1 MKQTI
6 IFILV
11 FFLTAITFAQKTD
24 VDEMVLRRVADYIL
38 EHGELSFTDVNTGKI
53 YKSTKD
59 IPEGAKVKFTTS
71 FGEWHYTDGVL
82 NMALVDL
89 SNFLGDKKY
98 FDYAAAQI
106 AFGMDNYKYFQN
118 RYNQEKDGPHYLFPF
133 GQLWTMDELDD
144 FGAMGA
150 SMIDVYNSVKRDDYK
165 AYIEKAAKH
174 ITEERSR
181 LDDGTLVR
189 KFPHE
194 MTLWADDLYMSVPFL
209 ARVGKLTGDK
219 KYWDDAILQIKNFSK
234 YLWDE
239 KEDIYYHCYY
249 TDVKQNGVA
258 HWGRCNGWVIM
269 AKVNLLNYLP
279 KDYPGREDVIND
291 LKRQIIGI
299 AKYQSADGLWHQLL
313 DKTDSYLESSCSA
326 MFTYAIA
333 RAVNQ
338 GWIDKRYGSIAIKGW
353 EGLKEHEIQLD
364 GQLKNTCIGTG
375 IEDNLVFYYDR
386 PARLEEKH
394 GLGAVIDAG
403 VEVIK
408 LKNARTTQD

>member
-1 MKQTI
+1 MKQI
-6 IFILV
+6 VIFIVV
-11 FFLTAITFAQKTD
+11 FFLTAITYSQNVN
-24 VDEMVLRRVADYIL
+24 VDELVVRRVADYIL
-38 EHGELSFTDVNTGKI
+38 EHGTLSFKDINTGKI
-53 YKSTKD
+53 YKSTSE
-59 IPEGAKVKFTTS
+59 IPEGAKVTFS
-71 FGEWHYTDGVL
+71 SPFGEWHYTDGVL
-82 NMALVDL
+82 NMALIDL

-98 FDYAAAQI
+98 SNYAAAQV
-106 AFGMDNYKYFQN
+106 AFGMDNYKYFQK
-118 RYNQEKDGPHYLFPF
+118 RYNKEKDGPHYLYPL

-165 AYIEKAAKH
+165 EYIEKAAKH
-174 ITEERSR
+174 ITEERMR
-181 LDDGTLVR
+181 LADGTLVR

-249 TDVKQNGVA
+249 TDLKQNGVA
-258 HWGRCNGWVIM
+258 HWGRCNGWIMM
-269 AKVNLLNYLP
+269 AKVHLLNFLP
-279 KDYPGREDVIND
+279 ENYPGREDIIKD
-291 LKRQIIGI
+291 LEKQILGI
-299 AKYQSADGLWHQLL
+299 AKYQSADGLWYQIL
-313 DKTDSYLESSCSA
+313 DKNDSYLETSCSA
-326 MFTYAIA
+326 MFIYSIA

-338 GWIDKRYGSIAIKGW
+338 RWIDARYGSIAIKGW
-353 EGLKEHEIQLD
+353 EGLRENKIQLD
-364 GQLKNTCIGTG
+364 GQVKDICVGTG
-375 IEDNLVFYYDR
+375 IEDNLVFYYER

-403 VEVIK
+403 IEVIK
-408 LKNARTTQD
+408 LKEAGNQMQ

>member
-1 MKQTI
+1 LKQTI

-11 FFLTAITFAQKTD
+11 FFLTAITFAQKNN
-24 VDEMVLRRVADYIL
+24 VDEMVVRRVADYIL

-59 IPEGAKVKFTTS
+59 IPEGAKVKFTTP

-89 SNFLGDKKY
+89 SNYLGDKKY

-106 AFGMDNYKYFQN
+106 AFGMDNYKYFQD
-118 RYNQEKDGPHYLFPF
+118 RYNAEKDGPHYLFPF

-150 SMIDVYNSVKRDDYK
+150 SMIDIYNSVKRDDYK

-181 LDDGTLVR
+181 LADGTLVR
-189 KFPHE
+189 KFPNE

-209 ARVGKLTGDK
+209 ARMGKLSGDK
-219 KYWDDAILQIKNFSK
+219 KYWDDAILQIKNFTK

-249 TDVKQNGVA
+249 TDIKQNGVA
-258 HWGRCNGWVIM
+258 HWGRCNGWIIM

-291 LKRQIIGI
+291 LKKQIIGI

-338 GWIDKRYGSIAIKGW
+338 GWIDKRYGSIAIRGW

-364 GQLKNTCIGTG
+364 GQVKNTCVGTG

-386 PARLEEKH
+386 PARLEERH

-403 VEVIK
+403 IEVGK
-408 LKNARTTQD
+408 LKKERSQEQ

>member
-1 MKQTI
+1 M
-6 IFILV
+6 
-11 FFLTAITFAQKTD
+11 
-24 VDEMVLRRVADYIL
+24 
-38 EHGELSFTDVNTGKI
+38 FTNTVN
-53 YKSTKD
+53 
-59 IPEGAKVKFTTS
+59 
-71 FGEWHYTDGVL
+71 
-82 NMALVDL
+82 
-89 SNFLGDKKY
+89 
-98 FDYAAAQI
+98 
-106 AFGMDNYKYFQN
+106 
-118 RYNQEKDGPHYLFPF
+118 
-133 GQLWTMDELDD
+133 
-144 FGAMGA
+144 
-150 SMIDVYNSVKRDDYK
+150 RDDYK

-181 LDDGTLVR
+181 LADGTLVR

-249 TDVKQNGVA
+249 TDLKQNGVA
-258 HWGRCNGWVIM
+258 HWGRCNGWIIM

-279 KDYPGREDVIND
+279 KDYPGREDVIDD

-299 AKYQSADGLWHQLL
+299 AKYQSASGLWHQVL

-364 GQLKNTCIGTG
+364 GQVKNTCVGTG

-408 LKNARTTQD
+408 LKKSRSGQE

>member
-1 MKQTI
+1 MKQTV

-11 FFLTAITFAQKTD
+11 FFLTAITYAQNTN
-24 VDEMVLRRVADYIL
+24 VDEMVVKRVADYII

-59 IPEGAKVKFTTS
+59 IPEGAKVKFTTP

-98 FDYAAAQI
+98 TDYAAAQI
-106 AFGMDNYKYFQN
+106 AFGMDNYKYFQK
-118 RYNQEKDGPHYLFPF
+118 RYDSKKDGPHYLFPF

-150 SMIDVYNSVKRDDYK
+150 SMIDVYNTVKRDDYK
-165 AYIEKAAKH
+165 EYIEKAGNH
-174 ITEERSR
+174 IMKERSR
-181 LDDGTLVR
+181 LADGTLVR
-189 KFPHE
+189 AFPHK

-209 ARVGKLTGDK
+209 ARMGKFSGNK
-219 KYWDDAILQIKNFSK
+219 KYWDDAILQVKNFSK
-234 YLWDE
+234 YLWDKN
-239 KEDIYYHCYY
+239 KELYWHCYY
-249 TDVKQNGVA
+249 SDLKLNGVA
-258 HWGRCNGWVIM
+258 HWGRANGWVMM
-269 AKVNLLNYLP
+269 AKINLLNILP
-279 KDYPGREDVIND
+279 KDYPGRDDVIKD
-291 LKRQIIGI
+291 LDRQIVGI
-299 AKYQSADGLWHQLL
+299 SRYQSADGLWHQIL
-313 DKTDSYLESSCSA
+313 DKNDSYLETSCSA
-326 MFTYAIA
+326 MFVYSIA

-338 GWIDKRYGSIAIKGW
+338 GWIDKTYGSVALRGW

-364 GQLKNTCIGTG
+364 GQVKNICVGTG
-375 IEDNLVFYYDR
+375 IEDNMVFYYNR

-403 VEVIK
+403 VEILK
-408 LKNARTTQD
+408 LKKAMAEHE